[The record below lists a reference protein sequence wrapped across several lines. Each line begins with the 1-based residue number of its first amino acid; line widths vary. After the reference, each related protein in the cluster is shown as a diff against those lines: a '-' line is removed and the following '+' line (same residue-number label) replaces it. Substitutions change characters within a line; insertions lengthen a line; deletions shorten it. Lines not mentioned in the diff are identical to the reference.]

1 LAGANYL
8 DVRPSRAMARGRVA
22 GATDAGAGLAIRP
35 GRAHVERTDLAN
47 LESLSLEQF
56 RPYVTG
62 IYTKY
67 FWSKPGEEH
76 YKLLAHFSTHY
87 HGATFIDL
95 GTSFGCSALA
105 LAYNPANRV
114 ISYDLED
121 KKEAAIDLPNVEFRV
136 KNALEDGD
144 QLLASPLILLDTYHD
159 GVFEQE
165 MYDFLSRNNYT
176 GLLLLDDIHVNPAM
190 QQFWSG
196 VSHTKLDLTT
206 WGHWSGTGLVVFD
219 MASSTLLGSL
229 LTPSAA

>member
-1 LAGANYL
+1 MAGPA
-8 DVRPSRAMARGRVA
+8 V
-22 GATDAGAGLAIRP
+22 
-35 GRAHVERTDLAN
+35 
-47 LESLSLEQF
+47 
-56 RPYVTG
+56 
-62 IYTKY
+62 
-67 FWSKPGEEH
+67 
-76 YKLLAHFSTHY
+76 
-87 HGATFIDL
+87 
-95 GTSFGCSALA
+95 GTA
-105 LAYNPANRV
+105 P
-114 ISYDLED
+114 
-121 KKEAAIDLPNVEFRV
+121 EAAIDLPNVEFRV